1 MKMKILKTIEN
12 YNTNHMRIVL
22 SSSGNLNGKEVNKM
36 FKKLLITGAA
46 AGLLLVSATGA
57 FADSHGTSITITG
70 TGTVSN
76 TVNTSSNTGYN
87 VLSVSGGS
95 VKDSGITTGAAN
107 SGVNLQNQVNFN
119 QFSCGCV
126 LGSGS
131 EDNALTLKITGN
143 GSVGN
148 MINTSSNTGYNVL
161 SAMGGSSHHE
171 HGSNN
176 SGVSGS
182 WITTGAAGAS
192 SVVSNVVN
200 TNVFGTT
207 TP

>member
-1 MKMKILKTIEN
+1 MKIKRLKTIEN
-12 YNTNHMRIVL
+12 NNANHVKVI
-22 SSSGNLNGKEVNKM
+22 SSSGNLYRKEVNKM

-46 AGLLLVSATGA
+46 AGLLLVSAAGA
-57 FADSHGTSITITG
+57 FADQGSSITITG
-70 TGTVSN
+70 HGTVYN
-76 TVNTSSNTGYN
+76 TVNTSANTGYN
-87 VLSVSGGS
+87 GITGGS
-95 VKDSGITTGAAN
+95 VKNSGITTGAAN
-107 SGVNLQNQVNFN
+107 SGANLMNQVNFN

-126 LGSGS
+126 LGSG
-131 EDNALTLKITGN
+131 EDNSLTLKIDGTAT
-143 GSVGN
+143 VGN
-148 MINTSSNTGYNVL
+148 TVNTSSNTGYNVL
-161 SAMGGSSHHE
+161 SAMGGYSHE
-171 HGSNN
+171 HEHTSNS

>member
-1 MKMKILKTIEN
+1 
-12 YNTNHMRIVL
+12 
-22 SSSGNLNGKEVNKM
+22 M

-57 FADSHGTSITITG
+57 FADSHGSSITITG

-76 TVNTSSNTGYN
+76 TVNTSANTGYN
-87 VLSVSGGS
+87 VLTGGT
-95 VKDSGITTGAAN
+95 VKNSGITTGAAN

-148 MINTSSNTGYNVL
+148 LINTSSNTGYNVL
-161 SAMGGSSHHE
+161 SATGGYSHEHE
-171 HGSNN
+171 HGSNS

>member
-1 MKMKILKTIEN
+1 
-12 YNTNHMRIVL
+12 
-22 SSSGNLNGKEVNKM
+22 M
-36 FKKLLITGAA
+36 FKKLIITGAA
-46 AGLLLVSATGA
+46 AGLLLVSAAGA
-57 FADSHGTSITITG
+57 FADSHGSSITITG

-76 TVNTSSNTGYN
+76 AINTSANSGYN
-87 VLSVSGGS
+87 VLTVDS

-107 SGVNLQNQVNFN
+107 AGANLMNQVNFN
-119 QFSCGCV
+119 QFSCGCL

-131 EDNALTLKITGN
+131 EDDNSLTLHITGT
-143 GSVGN
+143 GTVGN
-148 MINTSSNTGYNVL
+148 VVNTSANSGYNVL
-161 SAMGGSSHHE
+161 SATGTSGNHEYSWLFGEGSHGSS
-171 HGSNN
+171 
-176 SGVSGS
+176 SGVTGS

>member
-1 MKMKILKTIEN
+1 MNK
-12 YNTNHMRIVL
+12 
-22 SSSGNLNGKEVNKM
+22 NLYREEVNKM
-36 FKKLLITGAA
+36 FKKLLVTGAA

-57 FADSHGTSITITG
+57 FADQGSSITITG
-70 TGTVSN
+70 NGTVSN
-76 TVNTSSNTGYN
+76 IVNTSANTGYN
-87 VLSVSGGS
+87 ALTGGS
-95 VKDSGITTGAAN
+95 VKNSGITTGAAN
-107 SGVNLQNQVNFN
+107 SGANLMNQVNFN

-126 LGSGS
+126 LGSGG
-131 EDNALTLKITGN
+131 DNALTLKITGSAN
-143 GSVGN
+143 VGN
-148 MINTSSNTGYNVL
+148 TVNTSSNTGYNVL

-171 HGSNN
+171 HGSNS

-182 WITTGAAGAS
+182 WITTGAAGSS